1 MRRRILKRYRRD
13 SADELVIDISASKVS
28 DLYDDFDKYA
38 PFVKKELDYD
48 LVEYLIDSVRELG
61 PEPFSVQFTFSSEI
75 TSMLEERVRKSM
87 HSYFKYLLET
97 NWRELMR
104 MFLTSGVLLG
114 LGMVMLG
121 VSIYLNLHFELEEAI
136 VEGALVEGLVIA
148 AWVSVWEGLSTL
160 LLNWPSLVRTRH
172 IYGRLSCAQYLFKS
186 RHELEPFI

>member
-1 MRRRILKRYRRD
+1 MTKRILKRYRRD

-61 PEPFSVQFTFSSEI
+61 PESFSVQFTFSNEM
-75 TSMLEERVRKSM
+75 TSLLEERVRKSM
-87 HSYFKYLLET
+87 HSYFEYLLET

-104 MFLTSGVLLG
+104 MFLSSGVLLG
-114 LGMVMLG
+114 LGMAMLA
-121 VSIYLNLHFELEEAI
+121 VSIYLNLHFELNDAI
-136 VEGALVEGLVIA
+136 VKGVLEEGLVIA

-160 LLNWPSLVRTRH
+160 LLNWLPLVRTRR
-172 IYGRLSCAQYLFKS
+172 IYRRLSCAQYLFKS
-186 RHELEPFI
+186 RHELDAFI